1 MAPVTQRSVIGFTLF
16 IAATIALLIGLGLW
30 QLQRLTWKE
39 GVIAQIEART
49 KAAPVALSE
58 VAKRANAGEDVSY
71 TRISADGRFEHDK
84 ELYLYAIAD
93 GDVGW
98 HVITPLLDRDGT
110 TVLVDR
116 GFVPESKRDPATRA
130 QGELA
135 GEVTVI
141 GLARMPEKQGAFTP
155 DNEVAAN
162 SWFWHDLPAM
172 VAALYPQGGAQVVP
186 FYLEAERADVPGGWP
201 RGGQTTLDIPNNH
214 FQYALTWF
222 LMAFCVA
229 AIYAVWLR
237 TRLRGE
243 ACDGGND

>member
-1 MAPVTQRSVIGFTLF
+1 MGGNIVRR
-16 IAATIALLIGLGLW
+16 LLRAGHHC
-30 QLQRLTWKE
+30 
-39 GVIAQIEART
+39 
-49 KAAPVALSE
+49 VAY
-58 VAKRANAGEDVSY
+58 D
-71 TRISADGRFEHDK
+71 
-84 ELYLYAIAD
+84 
-93 GDVGW
+93 
-98 HVITPLLDRDGT
+98 
-110 TVLVDR
+110 
-116 GFVPESKRDPATRA
+116 RDPAPGA
-130 QGELA
+130 SLA
-135 GEVTVI
+135 AE
-141 GLARMPEKQGAFTP
+141 GA
-155 DNEVAAN
+155 VAVA
-162 SWFWHDLPAM
+162 DLPAM